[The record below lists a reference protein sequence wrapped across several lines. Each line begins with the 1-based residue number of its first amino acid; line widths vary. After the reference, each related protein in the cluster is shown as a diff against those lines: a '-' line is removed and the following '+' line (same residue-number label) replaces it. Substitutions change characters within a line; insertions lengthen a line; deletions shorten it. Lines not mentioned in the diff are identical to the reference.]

1 MLNDKK
7 IGPIYILPVYNMHIV
22 GTHDAN
28 MHTHKINTH
37 NTYNIA
43 FQIKFTLHVI

>member
-37 NTYNIA
+37 NTFIIA

>member
-7 IGPIYILPVYNMHIV
+7 IGPIYILPVY
-22 GTHDAN
+22 N